1 MMKGLNFLFVLFI
14 ALFLS
19 ANVQASTLTGGDAVD
34 QASADDILDIIF
46 LIDTSGSM
54 FDNIN
59 AIGAVAQSAIED
71 LQCPDCNVYVR
82 ATFAA
87 IHINY
92 YSNTVFNEV
101 FSGTSLNS
109 TEDNGWAA
117 YDAINSVEGTWWT
130 NDAVGTQD
138 YYRAVVTI
146 GDEGTEDGYPI
157 YQNDWDAAY
166 AANQAA
172 IDSGVFLFSWV
183 TDDAYTGV
191 PDLFQKMA
199 TGGTGG
205 GYNFGDTYGSFI
217 DDTAGT
223 GDVKQTLQDIICTA
237 GSGGTINNP
246 VPEPATM
253 LLFGLGILGLAGVSR
268 RKK

>member
-1 MMKGLNFLFVLFI
+1 MKTIKLVIIAFLT
-14 ALFLS
+14 LFLIGT
-19 ANVQASTLTGGDAVD
+19 AQASTLVGGDADD

-54 FDNIN
+54 FDNID
-59 AIGAVAQSAIED
+59 AISAVAQSAIED

-87 IHINY
+87 IYIDY
-92 YSNTVFNEV
+92 YSNALFNEV
-101 FSGTSLNS
+101 FSGPHLDD

-117 YDAINSVEGTWWT
+117 YDAINSAQGTWWT

-146 GDEGTEDGYPI
+146 GDEGTDNGQPVD
-157 YQNDWDAAY
+157 QNDWNAAY

-172 IDSGVFLFSWV
+172 ISSGVFLFSWV
-183 TDDAYTGV
+183 TNDASAGV

-205 GYNFGDTYGSFI
+205 GYTFGNTYGSFI
-217 DDTAGT
+217 NDTAGT
-223 GDVKQTLQDIICTA
+223 GDVKQTLQDIICAA
-237 GSGGTINNP
+237 GSGGTGAP

-253 LLFGLGILGLAGVSR
+253 MLFGLGLLGLAGVN